1 MAQHRAARR
10 EVRPRGPVTPGRRV
24 AQREPVTDGPARDAL
39 LRRPLRALPGL
50 VGVAV
55 LAVAGTGAV
64 HTTDGSLGAGL
75 GAATADVASATSGQD
90 VVTDLADRR
99 AAVSRDSAR
108 QALEDAADAELVEAA
123 EEQAAERNAELKSLA
138 RATEARAGELARN
151 VWTLPTSNYRLTA
164 RFGMSGSMWSSNH
177 TGLDFAA
184 PSGTP
189 IVSVAAG
196 TVTETGWAGAYG
208 NRTIIT
214 LEDGTEV
221 WYCHQNS
228 IDVQV
233 GQQVGSGQTIGSVGS
248 TGNSSGSHLHL
259 EVRPGGGDPVD
270 PYAALQARGVTP

>member
-10 EVRPRGPVTPGRRV
+10 VVRHRGPVTPGRRV
-24 AQREPVTDGPARDAL
+24 APPTDARRTGSAL
-39 LRRPLRALPGL
+39 LGRPLRAVPSL

-64 HTTDGSLGAGL
+64 HTSGDALAAGV
-75 GAATADVASATSGQD
+75 GTATADIGSATSSQD
-90 VVTDLADRR
+90 VVTDLGDRR

-108 QALEDAADAELVEAA
+108 QALEDAADAELVQAA
-123 EEQAAERNAELKSLA
+123 EEQAEERNAELKSLA
-138 RATEARAGELARN
+138 RATEARAGELAKN
-151 VWTLPTSNYRLTA
+151 VWTLPTSSYRLTA

-189 IVSVAAG
+189 IVSIAAG

-208 NRTIIT
+208 NRTIVT

-221 WYCHQNS
+221 WYCHQTA
-228 IDVQV
+228 V
-233 GQQVGSGQTIGSVGS
+233 GVKAGQTVSSGQTIGSVGS
-248 TGNSSGSHLHL
+248 TGNSTGPHLHL

-270 PYAALQARGVTP
+270 PYAALQAHGVTP

>member
-1 MAQHRAARR
+1 MSQHRAARR
-10 EVRPRGPVTPGRRV
+10 DVRPRGPQTPGRGTHRAV
-24 AQREPVTDGPARDAL
+24 RAPAQPAGSAL
-39 LRRPLRALPGL
+39 RPLRAVPTL

-64 HTTDGSLGAGL
+64 HTSDGSLP
-75 GAATADVASATSGQD
+75 AAIGQASAQVSTATSGQD
-90 VVTDLADRR
+90 VVTDLGERR

-108 QALEDAADAELVEAA
+108 QALEDAADAELVQAA
-123 EEQAAERNAELKSLA
+123 EEQAEERNAELKSLA
-138 RATEARAGELARN
+138 RATEARAGELAAN
-151 VWTLPTSNYRLTA
+151 VWTVPTSNYRLTA

-189 IVSVAAG
+189 IVSIAAG

-208 NRTIIT
+208 NRTVVT

-221 WYCHQNS
+221 WYCHQTS
-228 IDVQV
+228 VGVQA
-233 GQQVGSGQTIGSVGS
+233 GQQVSSGQTIGTVGS
-248 TGNSSGSHLHL
+248 TGNSTGPHLHL

-270 PYAALQARGVTP
+270 PYAALEAHGVTP